1 MAQASIRAEEFMLGV
16 LPEQRRQS
24 RAQLPV
30 SAKVFRTEDKAAPHT
45 AYLRDINILGAFFY
59 SDLELKIGDK
69 VLVELD
75 PKSQMASLN
84 VNCEANVVRVEE
96 PEINGLHGIAV
107 QFQGFVVQEPT
118 QPVYHAM
125 AKPFLSWTADMVDE
139 KFARRHELQGNADHI
154 QGAA

>member
-1 MAQASIRAEEFMLGV
+1 MAQASVRAQEFMLGV

-30 SAKVFRTEDKAAPHT
+30 AAKVFHAKDTTAPHI

-59 SDLELKIGDK
+59 CDLDVSIGDQ

-75 PKSQMASLN
+75 PNLQTPSLN

-96 PEINGLHGIAV
+96 SGMNGMPGIAV
-107 QFQGFVVQEPT
+107 EFHRFVVQEPSEPT
-118 QPVYHAM
+118 YDPTP
-125 AKPFLSWTADMVDE
+125 KPFVQWTVDMVE
-139 KFARRHELQGNADHI
+139 QKFARRRDLQLHADRI